1 MFNLLK
7 APAPSKLKSSAAAFE
22 YIEHAMILM
31 GWIPPQGGWTP
42 ARVVLAAIIVAWSD
56 VYVPIGVFITFFVDL
71 KTLSTT
77 EALSVL
83 QVALNAMGFP
93 LKLFFLRLNM
103 RRFYRIKELLGR
115 MDERCIGLSER
126 IEVHRWVAR
135 CNIVYLIY
143 QLIFTSYTMSTFLTA
158 TFSGVVP
165 WNIYNPFIDSHKS
178 TKNLWIASLL
188 ELIPIKCIVIQTCM
202 IDVFPLLFGLI
213 LRAHIKLLKQRVD
226 KLCSD
231 PTKSDDENNEDLVNC
246 IEDHK
251 LILEYA
257 ALIRPVIEP
266 IIFVQFLLVGLVL
279 GISLIN
285 LYIFADSW
293 SKLAIGVY
301 ILVQISQTFPF
312 CCTCDLIREDCE
324 TLAVAIFH
332 SSWKNSDRKYRSSL
346 LYFLQNA
353 QRTISFTAGSIFSIG
368 LNTNIRV
375 AKLAFSVVTFVK
387 QLGLG

>member
-7 APAPSKLKSSAAAFE
+7 APVPSKLKSSPAAFE

-31 GWIPPQGGWTP
+31 GWIPPQDGWTP
-42 ARVVLAAIIVAWSD
+42 ARVVLAIIIVAWSA
-56 VYVPIGVFITFFVDL
+56 VYLPIGVFITFFVDL

-103 RRFYRIKELLGR
+103 RRFYKIKELLGR
-115 MDERCIGLSER
+115 MDERCIGLSES
-126 IEVHRWVAR
+126 IKVHRWVTR
-135 CNIVYLIY
+135 CNIVFLFYL
-143 QLIFTSYTMSTFLTA
+143 LIFTTYAILTFLTA
-158 TFSGVVP
+158 TFSETVP

-231 PTKSDDENNEDLVNC
+231 STKSDDENNEDLVNC

-285 LYIFADSW
+285 LYFFADSW
-293 SKLAIGVY
+293 AKLAIGAY
-301 ILVQISQTFPF
+301 ILVQITQTFPF

-324 TLAVAIFH
+324 SLAVAIFH